1 MARRKQETEKLHF
14 LDLPDEASPDY
25 FRIIVRNCIVA
36 YSRLFNDKLA
46 LDYNKVIGKTRAL
59 VLADIEY
66 QRETRS
72 IYSKRMWE
80 EVEEIERLVTLADGM
95 GDDEEEDEND
105 VEKADVRNKGK
116 QKKTKKVT
124 TADKDMLN
132 MQFKALQA
140 RRDMLN
146 LSADNEKAEEIDALN
161 IMYIPLTREEFE
173 RLKAVEVFEGTDDS
187 EGTFGST
194 GGASKAAP
202 IAVENKN
209 KTAIEELYTT
219 DADGNII
226 EL

>member
-1 MARRKQETEKLHF
+1 MARNKQETEKLHF
-14 LDLPDEASPDY
+14 LTLPDEGDTDY
-25 FRIIVRNCIVA
+25 FRVVVRNCITA

-66 QRETRS
+66 QCETRS

-80 EVEEIERLVTLADGM
+80 EVDEIERLVKIADGM
-95 GDDEEEDEND
+95 DDDDTGESD
-105 VEKADVRNKGK
+105 VESKDPRNKGK
-116 QKKTKKVT
+116 QPKKKRIT

-146 LSADNEKAEEIDALN
+146 LTADNERAAETDAVNL
-161 IMYIPLTREEFE
+161 MYVALTADEFSK
-173 RLKAVEVFEGTDDS
+173 LKQAELFRGADDAAGVFGAS
-187 EGTFGST
+187 
-194 GGASKAAP
+194 GGASKQAP
-202 IAVENKN
+202 SGEELKGAVVIN
-209 KTAIEELYTT
+209 ELYTT
-219 DADGNII
+219 DGNGDII